1 MPCYP
6 RILTIRNMT
15 STLIFD
21 TRFDSKSSG
30 CGEQYDG
37 FVCWPPT
44 PSGQVA
50 KVSCSHIKVRKH
62 YRTLHRAK
70 NLASGEN
77 SSLVWND
84 ESKGDSQVFGEL
96 FRSASH
102 AVEAGSRFVRKF
114 QENDEDTGLF
124 IEIVLKC
131 SGVRMLTRIA
141 DSLVGQKKPTM
152 WSA

>member
-44 PSGQVA
+44 PTGQVA
-50 KVSCSHIKVRKH
+50 KVPCSHIKVRRH
-62 YRTLHRAK
+62 YRTLHRAE

-77 SSLVWND
+77 SALI
-84 ESKGDSQVFGEL
+84 
-96 FRSASH
+96 
-102 AVEAGSRFVRKF
+102 
-114 QENDEDTGLF
+114 GL
-124 IEIVLKC
+124 K
-131 SGVRMLTRIA
+131 
-141 DSLVGQKKPTM
+141 
-152 WSA
+152 